1 MVCRLIFKKKKG
13 RKKGGYCTVLRLTSA
28 SVPVLSLGHIPIII
42 GKSVLAV
49 RRTGGGY
56 QVSALG
62 AVGTRRRGRKTGLAI
77 GCIYST
83 FADVFSLSSP

>member
-1 MVCRLIFKKKKG
+1 MQASLKKKKAD
-13 RKKGGYCTVLRLTSA
+13 LAQFSRLTSA

-56 QVSALG
+56 QVSGLG
-62 AVGTRRRGRKTGLAI
+62 AVRTRRRARKTGLAI
-77 GCIYST
+77 
-83 FADVFSLSSP
+83 ALHL